1 MQLKVAENS
10 NLRIDKYLTNYV
22 DISRESIVKNIKEG
36 HILVNK
42 QKIKPSYKVIE
53 NDIIT
58 IDIVNNTH
66 NTLKPLDLKLNIVY
80 EDDYLMVV
88 DKPTGL
94 VVHPGAGN
102 SDNTLVNALIN
113 YTQNLSQKEE
123 FRPGIVHRIDK
134 DTSGLLLIAKTNK
147 VHELLSE
154 DFKNKKIDREYL
166 ALLCGVFPHEKA
178 TIDAPIG
185 RDKKNRKKF
194 CVTAQNSK
202 KAISHLR
209 VLKRYKDY
217 TLVNF
222 KLETGRTHQIRVHSS
237 YIGYPLFNDPVYG
250 KEVIKGIGQFLHSYK
265 MSFIHP
271 ITHKK
276 MEFISELPAYFKDFL
291 SKITS

>member
-1 MQLKVAENS
+1 MHL
-10 NLRIDKYLTNYV
+10 
-22 DISRESIVKNIKEG
+22 IKEG

-42 QKIKPSYKVIE
+42 KTVKPSYKVVE
-53 NDIIT
+53 NDKIFIEE
-58 IDIVNNTH
+58 IEKDTH

-102 SDNTLVNALIN
+102 FDNTLVNALIN

-134 DTSGLLLIAKTNK
+134 DTSGLLLIAKTDK
-147 VHELLSE
+147 VHELLSD
-154 DFKNKKIDREYL
+154 DFKNKRINREYL

-185 RDKKNRKKF
+185 RDKLNRKRF
-194 CVTAQNSK
+194 CVTSENSK
-202 KAISHLR
+202 SAVSHLT
-209 VLKRYKDY
+209 VVKRYKKY

-222 KLETGRTHQIRVHSS
+222 KLETGRTHQIRVHAS
-237 YIGYPLFNDPVYG
+237 YIGYPLFNDPV
-250 KEVIKGIGQFLHSYK
+250 
-265 MSFIHP
+265 
-271 ITHKK
+271 
-276 MEFISELPAYFKDFL
+276 
-291 SKITS
+291 